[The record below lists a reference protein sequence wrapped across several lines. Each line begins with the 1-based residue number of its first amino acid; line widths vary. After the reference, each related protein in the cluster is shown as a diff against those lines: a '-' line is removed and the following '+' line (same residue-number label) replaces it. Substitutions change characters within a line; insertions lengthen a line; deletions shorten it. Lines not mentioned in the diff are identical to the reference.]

1 MTNIISKIESALSQV
16 EKDLT
21 GEARRVLQADL
32 DAAKEA
38 QRLVIEAAQALR
50 PAVAAAVAAAEP
62 EIQKAVDDLIITFI
76 TSAVHALGE
85 ASA

>member
-1 MTNIISKIESALSQV
+1 MTNIISKIESAFSQV

-32 DAAKEA
+32 AAAKEA
-38 QRLVIEAAQALR
+38 QRLVLEAAQALR

-85 ASA
+85 APV